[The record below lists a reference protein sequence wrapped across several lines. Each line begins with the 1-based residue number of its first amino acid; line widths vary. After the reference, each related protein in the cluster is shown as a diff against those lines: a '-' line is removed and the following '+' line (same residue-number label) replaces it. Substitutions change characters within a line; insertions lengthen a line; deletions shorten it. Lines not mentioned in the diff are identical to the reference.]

1 MFEKR
6 SEKRS
11 AGTTYDDHDSHRERD
26 SHSGWDSH
34 AGRVRSPQRA
44 GVAVADDMMST
55 WTGAFYDYA
64 EQLLKAQRQ
73 FVHRVLGA
81 GASDADGGGW
91 GDQRDAR
98 SDQYH
103 EGFIRSWKDERSND
117 DDTAEYTK
125 RSIDSDMSGDSTSD
139 PSRTAGA
146 NTQTDQSAKTPGRGA
161 ASATR
166 KLP

>member
-1 MFEKR
+1 M

-11 AGTTYDDHDSHRERD
+11 AGTTYGDHDSHP
-26 SHSGWDSH
+26 GWDS
-34 AGRVRSPQRA
+34 RQQRA
-44 GVAVADDMMST
+44 GLAAAEDEMSR

-146 NTQTDQSAKTPGRGA
+146 NTQTDQSAKTPERGA